1 MSKMFALIFIN
12 YIFVSPAEL
21 IFPQE
26 KLINDLKNHSLHV
39 AFCTLPHCE
48 FSVKQTFSPN

>member
-1 MSKMFALIFIN
+1 MFALIFIN